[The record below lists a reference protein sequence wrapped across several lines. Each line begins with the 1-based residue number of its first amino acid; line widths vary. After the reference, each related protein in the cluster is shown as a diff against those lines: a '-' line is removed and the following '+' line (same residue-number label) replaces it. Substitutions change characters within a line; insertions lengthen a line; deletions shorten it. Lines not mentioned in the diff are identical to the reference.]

1 MKSMHLHNSQL
12 WPSVLYCGPVVV
24 KFLVGP
30 KGRSVKIESYG
41 DQPAVPRHKRL
52 PPPRSK
58 AANPRKRYNGPR
70 MK

>member
-1 MKSMHLHNSQL
+1 MKSMHIPNSHL

-30 KGRSVKIESYG
+30 RGRSVKIESYG

-52 PPPRSK
+52 APTRPK
-58 AANPRKRYNGPR
+58 AAQPKKRYNATR